1 MKSKILIL
9 SLLFSL
15 LGIGMAEAKRVR
27 VVAHR
32 GYWKCEGSSR
42 NSISALNNALAIG
55 VYGTEFD
62 VHMTAD
68 GVPVVHHDATTE
80 NGLHIEKITFAGLRE
95 KGPRLS
101 NGEEIPTL
109 EAFLKAWNH
118 HKRTKLI
125 FELKPQSTPEFGTRM
140 VEVCL
145 EMVRRHGIKDNEVE
159 YISFS
164 YHICKELMRLHPS
177 ATVLPLSTVE
187 AEPEQMSRMHKVMD
201 YYLPTTVKLL
211 TAYKE
216 FDAVSAPGADII
228 SAKGEIEKTI
238 DTINA
243 AFVELLNTL
252 FQNKVFDITTDAQ
265 VLQTM
270 LASEGLTKEMAFDKI
285 EG

>member
-1 MKSKILIL
+1 MKNKILIL

-55 VYGTEFD
+55 AYGTEFD
-62 VHMTAD
+62 VHMTVD

-80 NGLHIEKITFAGLRE
+80 NGLHIEKISFAELRE

-109 EAFLKAWNH
+109 EAYLKAWNH

-125 FELKPQSTPEFGTRM
+125 FELKPQSTPEFETRM

-187 AEPEQMSRMHKVMD
+187 AEPEQMFQDGMAGFDLH
-201 YYLPTTVKLL
+201 YTLL
-211 TAYKE
+211 RDHPE
-216 FDAVSAPGADII
+216 WIEL
-228 SAKGEIEKTI
+228 AKSQKKIVNVW
-238 DTINA
+238 TINEE
-243 AFVELLNTL
+243 ELMREMIDLG
-252 FQNKVFDITTDAQ
+252 VDYITTDEPLLLQ
-265 VLQTM
+265 KVL
-270 LASEGLTKEMAFDKI
+270 KERRR
-285 EG
+285 